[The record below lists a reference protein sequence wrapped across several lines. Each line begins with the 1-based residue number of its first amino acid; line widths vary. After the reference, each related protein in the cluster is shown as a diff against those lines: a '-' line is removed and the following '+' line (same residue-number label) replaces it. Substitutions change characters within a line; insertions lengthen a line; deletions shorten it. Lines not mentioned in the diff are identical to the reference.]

1 MEEKEVLELLFEDN
15 VEFTANRE
23 LRPVGP
29 EVSIL
34 RLVSRIMLQYAKCTA
49 PFG

>member
-34 RLVSRIMLQYAKCTA
+34 RSVSRIMLQYAKCTA